1 MIPERSLT
9 AKVAKSVF
17 FEELNDIDI
26 FIEDTAFGYEK
37 LFQIL
42 FSRVFEGKYRVNKV
56 FPLGGRK
63 AVAAQHQI
71 HEHLERPSLFIVD
84 GDLFLLIGDDLKNVN
99 GLYKVPFYC
108 IENILCDAEGI
119 HELMNEEEPQAL
131 KPELVEAFKYVEWK
145 NINENKL
152 FELFIEYAVTFLLNP
167 SEQTVAFSVSNLVS
181 ANDGNIDNAKLASRI
196 KALRFEAKNKSS
208 EADYA
213 EARDKVLT
221 QFSVSNVSKLDVV
234 SGKDYLFPILKTRMK
249 SKIKTKVPDINLKIR
264 LAMKCDITQLMES
277 VDLVA
282 SSVSGVKV

>member
-234 SGKDYLFPILKTRMK
+234 SGKDYLFPLLKTRMK